1 MFVALFYCIT
11 YAFAWW
17 ELCLVSFQMQL
28 VLCRWMDGF
37 KALKIVIWHATFNLY
52 SQNDLQIRQKTT
64 MTKQTGIITF
74 NSFAQI
80 DESHL
85 FVLAV
90 TLISN
95 KDTERRF
102 YNILLVGTR
111 RMFAHEK

>member
-1 MFVALFYCIT
+1 
-11 YAFAWW
+11 
-17 ELCLVSFQMQL
+17 
-28 VLCRWMDGF
+28 
-37 KALKIVIWHATFNLY
+37 
-52 SQNDLQIRQKTT
+52 